1 MKPHIQIITSNVNTI
16 IPPPHLSKRRRRC
29 IPSFP
34 RHATLSLR
42 SDDAGGRSSEYSAAR
57 RAVLLTPLLATV
69 GSSLLQQQ
77 SPYSRSMAE
86 EMLSPSP
93 SVTPP
98 KVVVQEEVAV
108 SARIYDATAIGEP
121 LAVGKDKGKVWEKL
135 MNARIIYLG
144 EAEQVPIRDDKELE
158 LEMVKSLK
166 KLCVESE
173 RPLSLAIEAFP
184 SDLQNQLNQFMDK
197 RFISIAIIYVSN

>member
-1 MKPHIQIITSNVNTI
+1 
-16 IPPPHLSKRRRRC
+16 
-29 IPSFP
+29 
-34 RHATLSLR
+34 
-42 SDDAGGRSSEYSAAR
+42 
-57 RAVLLTPLLATV
+57 
-69 GSSLLQQQ
+69 
-77 SPYSRSMAE
+77 MAE